1 MSCDRCVTRRE
12 FLGRASAGLALGVV
26 AAGCGDGLVSGVAP
40 RRSPNETPSETVTL
54 TVADFPSLATSG
66 VLVQVSSYFAAK
78 RTGDA
83 TFDAFSMVCTHEGCT
98 TAINNGER
106 FECPC
111 HLSRFASDGSVING
125 PAERP
130 LPRRGSGKDFIV
142 YVAPDFDETPEGFEE
157 YMP

>member
-12 FLGRASAGLALGVV
+12 FLCHASAGLALGVV

-40 RRSPNETPSETVTL
+40 RRSPNEPPSETVTV
-54 TVADFPSLATSG
+54 TVADFPSLATPG

-78 RTGDA
+78 RTGET

-111 HLSRFASDGSVING
+111 HLSRFASDGTVING

-130 LPRRGSGKDFIV
+130 LARLPTSYDPATDVLTIN
-142 YVAPDFDETPEGFEE
+142 
-157 YMP
+157 